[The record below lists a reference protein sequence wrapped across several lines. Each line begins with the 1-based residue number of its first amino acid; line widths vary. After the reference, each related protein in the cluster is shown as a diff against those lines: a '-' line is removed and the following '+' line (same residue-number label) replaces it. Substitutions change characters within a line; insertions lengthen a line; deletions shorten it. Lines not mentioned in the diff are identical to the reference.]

1 MKSRGEVDA
10 VLKKAA
16 DEHRVAGVVAMAAD
30 SGRVIYE
37 GAFGKRGL
45 PDGAPMTL
53 DTVFWIA
60 SMTKAITAIAAMQL
74 VEKRKIGLET
84 TVGRIIP
91 HLARIKVIAGFDAAG
106 EPILRAPKR
115 PLTFR
120 HLLTHTSGFSE
131 DVWHADMRRYVEKT
145 NHPLGSSG
153 KLASIEAPLICD
165 PGERWEYGMSM
176 DWVGQIVEKL
186 SGKTLDVYF
195 RDHVFTPLGMKDSG
209 YVLRPDQQA
218 RLAEVYYRKPDGSLE
233 KFERKVPA
241 QREYIPGGGQSYS
254 TAPDYIKLLQMLLN
268 GGEFGGARVLQP
280 ETVALMAQN
289 HIRAIDVGAIRP
301 AKLEVSNNVEFF
313 PGIVK
318 KWGLSFLIN
327 TQDVPGRRK
336 AGSLAW
342 AGLGNT
348 YYWVDP
354 TSRIAGVLLTQVLP
368 FADPAVLRLLD
379 DFESAIYA

>member
-1 MKSRGEVDA
+1 MKSRGDVDA
-10 VLKKAA
+10 ALEKAVDAA
-16 DEHRVAGVVAMAAD
+16 DVAGVVAAAAD
-30 SGRVIYE
+30 ANGVIYE

-45 PDGAPMTL
+45 KDPAAMTL

-60 SMTKAITAIAAMQL
+60 SMTKAITGVAAMQL

-84 TVGRIIP
+84 AVGRIIP
-91 HLARIKVIAGFDAAG
+91 HLAQIKVIDGYDASG
-106 EPILRAPKR
+106 EPVLRAPKR

-145 NHPLGSSG
+145 GMPLGSTG
-153 KLASIEAPLICD
+153 KLAAIQGPLICD

-176 DWVGQIVEKL
+176 DWVGQVIEKI

-195 RDHVFTPLGMKDSG
+195 RDHIYGPLGMKDSG

-218 RLAEVYYRKPDGSLE
+218 RAAGVVYRKPDGSLE
-233 KFERKVPA
+233 PFERKVPEK
-241 QREYIPGGGQSYS
+241 REYFPGGGQSYS
-254 TAPDYIKLLQMLLN
+254 TAPDYMNFLRMLLN
-268 GGEFGGARVLQP
+268 GGEFNGARLLAP
-280 ETVALMAQN
+280 ETVRLMAQN
-289 HIRAIDVGAIRP
+289 HIGAINVGPIRP
-301 AKLEVSNNVEFF
+301 AKLEISNNVEFF

-327 TQDVPGRRK
+327 TQDVAGRRK

-348 YYWVDP
+348 YYWLDP
-354 TSRIAGVLLTQVLP
+354 TSRIAGVLLTQVKP
-368 FADPAVLRLLD
+368 FADSTVLRLLD
-379 DFESAIYA
+379 EYEAAIYA